1 MEQVNQMYT
10 NHFNNTSCIRK
21 RINAILDASANFP
34 ITILSAP
41 MGFGKSIAVHD
52 FLKFRKYNFLW
63 VTMSKAVNIAPEEYF
78 WYLVMRELSE
88 WDKELSELFQNL
100 GFPTN
105 SVQMIR
111 IIDKVK
117 EVSFS
122 GPFYLVI
129 DDYYLIENET
139 INSLIDFFA
148 RTNIRNFHIMIITR
162 HNLSGNVAELAF
174 KNLCLAVKATDIAYT
189 DTEIREYLAYIGME
203 INEEI
208 SDIICRHAN
217 GWITAVYIIAH
228 HYLEHGSL
236 NVKNSLYTMIYETLY
251 SKYSNDIK
259 YTLLKLSVFDTFSIP
274 QAEYVLENPNVSH
287 ILNELSQK
295 NAFISCSTNGTYR
308 FQQIFLDFLR
318 DEREKSGID
327 INNFIERT
335 GHWYELNG
343 NHWKALQF
351 WLIAKD
357 YDHIFEELEN
367 SNISRISCIDKN
379 LLFQIFHYAEE
390 DIMYKYP
397 LATLKYIFFYSLH
410 IDRKMGVQMLENAMN
425 YYETHN
431 PQKYSSSRM
440 LAECHLMYTSF
451 AFNDCE
457 LLIEHCKKAKELF
470 DGKSSMIRTQ
480 NSVLTYGLP
489 HFTYA
494 YFREPG
500 TFQKTVQT
508 LLDGFGIHVTVTG
521 GCGAGFEY
529 VTLAEYALET
539 GDFATVEANAKK
551 AVYKAQMQN
560 QICIIICAMLTLG
573 RLYLFQNRIQE
584 FDELLHKLILQTKT
598 EQLTLNL
605 NVLDYAIGY
614 LAICSEKP
622 DLIPHWL
629 KTGDMKNVL
638 TPYHGCAFNDIIHGK
653 TLLLSENYMELE
665 VMTESFYNDFAYF
678 NNQLGFIHNH
688 IHNALAKYHLY
699 GINMGCKKLDEALIL
714 GEKDDIVMPFVEN
727 GKYILPMLTS
737 GYCMASG
744 KYINRIVD
752 LITKTEQ
759 CEEQIPRRNTD
770 CLLSPREIEVLKA
783 LSQGLSQKSIAN
795 QFYISENTV
804 KRHIQN
810 IYQKLDVNNK
820 TLAISKFYELF
831 PEQG

>member
-1 MEQVNQMYT
+1 MYT
-10 NHFNNTSCIRK
+10 NNFNNESCVRK
-21 RINAILDASANFP
+21 RINAKLDASANFP
-34 ITILSAP
+34 LTILSAP

-52 FLKFRKYNFLW
+52 FLKIRKHNFLW
-63 VTMSKAVNIAPEEYF
+63 VTMSEAVNIAPEEYF
-78 WYLVMRELSE
+78 WYLVMRELAK
-88 WDKELSELFQNL
+88 WDKELSVSFQNL
-100 GFPTN
+100 GFPTD

-111 IIDKVK
+111 IIDKVR

-122 GPFYLVI
+122 APFYLVI
-129 DDYYLIENET
+129 DDYYLIENEA
-139 INSLIDFFA
+139 INSLIDYFA
-148 RTNIRNFHIMIITR
+148 KTNIQDFHIIVITR
-162 HNLSGNVAELAF
+162 HNLSGNVTELAI
-174 KNLCLAVKATDIAYT
+174 KNLCLSIRATDIAYT
-189 DTEIREYLAYIGME
+189 DNEIREYLAYIGVE
-203 INEEI
+203 SNEEI

-217 GWITAVYIIAH
+217 GWITAVYIIAR
-228 HYLEHGSL
+228 HYLEQGTL

-251 SKYSNDIK
+251 SKYDNEIK
-259 YTLLKLSVFDTFSIP
+259 YTLMKLSVFNTFSAP
-274 QAEYVLENPNVSH
+274 QAEYVLENPNVSL

-295 NAFISCSTNGTYR
+295 NAFISRSADGTYR

-335 GHWYELNG
+335 GQWYANNG

-367 SNISRISCIDKN
+367 SNISCISCIDKN

-390 DIMYKYP
+390 DIMHKYP

-410 IDRKMGVQMLENAMN
+410 IDRKMGIQMLENAIS

-431 PQKYSSSRM
+431 PQKYSSRRM
-440 LAECHLMYTSF
+440 LAECHLMYT
-451 AFNDCE
+451 AVVFNDCE
-457 LLIEHCKKAKELF
+457 LLIEHCRKAQELF

-494 YFREPG
+494 YFKEAG
-500 TFQKTVQT
+500 TFQKTVRT
-508 LLDGFGIHVTVTG
+508 LLDGFGVHVTVTG
-521 GCGAGFEY
+521 GCGTGFEY

-539 GDFATVEANAKK
+539 GDFTNVEANAKK
-551 AVYKAQMQN
+551 AIYKAQMQN
-560 QICIIICAMLTLG
+560 QICIIICALLTLG
-573 RLYLFQNRIQE
+573 RLYLYQNRMQE
-584 FDELLHKLILQTKT
+584 FEELMQQLISQSKT

-605 NVLDYAIGY
+605 NVLDNAIGY
-614 LAICSEKP
+614 LAACCGKI

-629 KTGDMKNVL
+629 KTGDMKNVQ
-638 TPYHGCAFNDIIHGK
+638 TQYHGCAFNDIIHGK
-653 TLLLSENYMELE
+653 ALLLSENYMELE
-665 VMTESFYNDFAYF
+665 VTTESFYNDFAYF

-699 GINMGCKKLDEALIL
+699 GLNMGCKKLDEALL
-714 GEKDDIVMPFVEN
+714 LAEKDDIVMPFVEN

-744 KYINRIVD
+744 EYIARIIE
-752 LITKTEQ
+752 LITKKDTGGESASHRD
-759 CEEQIPRRNTD
+759 PDR
-770 CLLSPREIEVLKA
+770 LLSPREIEVLKA
-783 LSQGLSQKSIAN
+783 LSKGLSQKSIAT

-820 TLAISKFYELF
+820 TLAISKFKELF
-831 PEQG
+831 PEN